1 MHKCHL
7 LRRGGRDNLI
17 IICAN
22 NSWVGKRG
30 PRRHRGGEK
39 AVREGCFV
47 RGGGGGRPGGLAFG
61 VLTFLIITVSWELKF
76 GVILNLM
83 TNYVKRTHTTYRP

>member
-22 NSWVGKRG
+22 NSWVGKRR
-30 PRRHRGGEK
+30 PRRHQGGGK
-39 AVREGCFV
+39 AVRGWYFV
-47 RGGGGGRPGGLAFG
+47 RGGLAFG